1 MKKFIDVVKTK
12 NVERFRSTAGV
23 LGRYIS
29 IFTTKT
35 KNLSFFVLSFFNA
48 HIKSSCVKLE
58 IEFVKV

>member
-23 LGRYIS
+23 LGQYNIYNKKLK
-29 IFTTKT
+29 IY
-35 KNLSFFVLSFFNA
+35 LSFFGLLFSNA
-48 HIKSSCVKLE
+48 LKSSCVKLE